1 MTSENENQ
9 NDRAVAAELRLEDLH
24 ESDVYTSEH
33 VITGAL
39 VDAFAALF
47 GDYSPLHV
55 DDDFAR
61 ARGFAGRVAHGTI
74 LNGFVSRLVGMVV
87 PGRRALLMS
96 VDLRYVQPIYLHDR
110 VRLAATISQVHAEQ
124 RTIALT
130 VQFDRIGADAST
142 TVARGRVMVRV
153 TADE

>member
-1 MTSENENQ
+1 MT
-9 NDRAVAAELRLEDLH
+9 AAELTLEDLH
-24 ESDVYTSEH
+24 ENDVYTSEH
-33 VITGAL
+33 SVTAEL

-74 LNGFVSRLVGMVV
+74 LNGFVSRMVGMVV

-96 VDLRYVQPIYLHDR
+96 VDLRYVQPIYLGDR
-110 VRLAATISQVHAEQ
+110 VRLTATISQVHKEQ
-124 RTIALT
+124 RTIALA
-130 VQFDRIGADAST
+130 VQFDRVGAETAA

-153 TADE
+153 TADD

>member
-1 MTSENENQ
+1 MN
-9 NDRAVAAELRLEDLH
+9 AAELRLDDLH
-24 ESDVYTSEH
+24 EHDVYTSEH
-33 VITGAL
+33 AITAEL

-55 DDDFAR
+55 DDEFAR

-96 VDLRYVQPIYLHDR
+96 VDLRYVQPIHLTDR
-110 VRLAATISQVHAEQ
+110 VRLTATISQVNTEQ
-124 RTIALT
+124 RTIALAL
-130 VQFDRIGADAST
+130 QFDRLGAADTNATTT
-142 TVARGRVMVRV
+142 TVARGRAMVRV
-153 TADE
+153 TSDD